1 MKKQIGA
8 IVTLL
13 LTVMAAGVM
22 VVHAQQVTAKIPFE
36 FRVGKKTLPAG
47 TYSVTYSKSAPN
59 VLNLRN
65 QSGGAVTQVPVI
77 TRLAAKDQ
85 PSVGAHLIFDKVE
98 DAHSLAEFWLPG
110 MDGFFLGGEVTTHT
124 HVTIRAAK

>member
-1 MKKQIGA
+1 MKKRIGG

-13 LTVMAAGVM
+13 LMVMAASVL

-36 FRVGKKTLPAG
+36 FRSGKKTLPAG
-47 TYSVTYSKSAPN
+47 TYDITYNKSAPN

-65 QSGGAVTQVPVI
+65 QSGGAITEVPVI

-85 PSVGAHLIFDKVE
+85 PGLGAHMVFDEVE
-98 DAHSLAEFWLPG
+98 TAHSLAEFWLPG
-110 MDGFFLGGEVTTHT
+110 VDGFYLGGETALHT
-124 HVTIRAAK
+124 HVTINATK